1 MKKKLALLL
10 AVVMCLT
17 LLAGCGG
24 SGSNS
29 DSGSQAGTPSST
41 DSTDS
46 KDSGSGSNT
55 PKAPT
60 YSWQMATT
68 ETSDRPVTR
77 AMQRFA
83 DAVAEATDGDIQ
95 IEVVA
100 DGLLGDYTT
109 NFEELMLGSLEM
121 QANTISTDYDDRLAM
136 TRIPYLCSNYAEVT
150 TNMCEGSFFYNGL
163 NEVMNDLGVELL
175 SNWPAGFQGI
185 GGKKVG
191 DLSTLFDPTVKQNA
205 ICRVPSIVTTLATC
219 EAFGFQTVTIG
230 YSDLYSALQT
240 GMCDCW
246 MGGTDIDTANN
257 FPDVSSIYVYA
268 NYILATEP
276 VAINKDL
283 YDSLPEEYQRILKD
297 CAEAEL
303 AVLCEEL
310 PKVTEESA
318 KTLEKLGIETYTPT
332 DEELN
337 SFAEHVRSTVWT
349 NVKDMLG
356 EEYFNGLMDAF
367 HIEH

>member
-1 MKKKLALLL
+1 MKKKLALSL
-10 AVVMCLT
+10 AAVMCVSI
-17 LLAGCGG
+17 LAGCGS
-24 SGSNS
+24 SGTQTNAG
-29 DSGSQAGTPSST
+29 GSQQTGTSST
-41 DSTDS
+41 GAKSAT
-46 KDSGSGSNT
+46 
-55 PKAPT
+55 PT
-60 YSWQMATT
+60 YSWQMAST

-83 DAVAEATDGDIQ
+83 DAVYEATDGDIK

-121 QANTISTDYDDRLAM
+121 QANTISTDYDDRLSM
-136 TRIPYLCSNYAEVT
+136 TRIPYLCSNYDEVT
-150 TNMCEGSFFYNGL
+150 TNMSEGSFFYDGL

-185 GGKKVG
+185 GGKSVG
-191 DLSTLFDPTVKQNA
+191 DVSTLFDPTVKQNA

-240 GMCDCW
+240 GICDCW

-257 FPDVSSIYVYA
+257 FPDVSSIYIYA

-276 VAINKDL
+276 IAINKEL
-283 YDSLPEEYQRILKD
+283 YDSLPQEYQRILKD

-303 AVLCEEL
+303 VALCEEL

-318 KTLEKLGIETYTPT
+318 KTLEELGIETYTPS
-332 DEELN
+332 DEELD
-337 SFAEHVRSTVWT
+337 SFAEYVRSTVWV

-367 HIEH
+367 NIEH